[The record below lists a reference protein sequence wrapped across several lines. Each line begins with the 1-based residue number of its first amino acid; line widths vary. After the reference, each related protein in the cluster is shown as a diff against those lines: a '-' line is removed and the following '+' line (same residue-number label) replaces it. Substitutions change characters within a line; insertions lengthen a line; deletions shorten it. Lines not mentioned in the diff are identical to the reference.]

1 VSLAPIEH
9 RIGDIHVEENGTGMP
24 VLLIHGNS
32 GDLHD
37 FAGVLPQ
44 LVGRYRVL
52 AMDCRGY
59 GRSARGHG
67 PLSLARMAADAAT
80 VIRTLSPDRPV
91 AVVGFSDGANI
102 AMLLVARHPE
112 LVSSL
117 VLNSGNIAV
126 NGMRFWLRTRL
137 RLLDAILRSVIKRA
151 PAFTREH
158 EIIRLMLD
166 QPGIESADLAAI
178 RVPTLVLAGS
188 RDIIRPV
195 HTHMIHRLVA
205 GSQLRIVRGAPHTM
219 IKSHAAVVG
228 PILTTFLD
236 AQTSERDTVAG

>member
-1 VSLAPIEH
+1 MEPIEH
-9 RIGDIHVEENGTGMP
+9 RIGDIHVEESGSGMP

-37 FAGVLPQ
+37 FAGVLPR
-44 LVGRYRVL
+44 LSSRYRVL

-112 LVSSL
+112 LVSAL

-126 NGMRFWLRTRL
+126 NGMRFWLRSRL

-151 PAFTREH
+151 PAFGREH
-158 EIIRLMLD
+158 EILRLMLD
-166 QPGIESADLAAI
+166 QPGIDSADLAGI

-188 RDIIRPV
+188 RDIIRPA

-219 IKSHAAVVG
+219 IKSHATIVG
-228 PILTTFLD
+228 PILTAFLD
-236 AQTSERDTVAG
+236 EEVPARGA

>member
-1 VSLAPIEH
+1 MSPAPIEH

-37 FAGVLPQ
+37 FAGILPQ
-44 LVGRYRVL
+44 LAARYRVL

-67 PLSLARMAADAAT
+67 PLDLARMATDAAS

-137 RLLDAILRSVIKRA
+137 RLLDAILRSVVKRA
-151 PAFTREH
+151 PAFGREH

-166 QPGIESADLAAI
+166 QPGIDSGDLAGI

-188 RDIIRPV
+188 RDIIRPA
-195 HTHMIHRLVA
+195 HTHMIHRLIA

-228 PILTTFLD
+228 PILTGFLD
-236 AQTSERDTVAG
+236 EQAAEHDVSR

>member
-1 VSLAPIEH
+1 VSPQPIEH
-9 RIGDIHVEENGTGMP
+9 RIGDIHVEERGTGMP

-37 FAGVLPQ
+37 FDGVLPQ
-44 LVGRYRVL
+44 LSARYRVL

-67 PLSLARMAADAAT
+67 PLTLARMAVDAAS
-80 VIRTLSPDRPV
+80 VIRALSPDRPV

-102 AMLLVARHPE
+102 AMLLAARHPE
-112 LVSSL
+112 LVSAL
-117 VLNSGNIAV
+117 VLNSGNVAV

-137 RLLDAILRSVIKRA
+137 RLLDTILRSIIKGA

-166 QPGIESADLAAI
+166 QPGIGSGDLAAI

-188 RDIIRPV
+188 RDIIRPA
-195 HTHMIHRLVA
+195 HTQMIHRLIA
-205 GSQLRIVRGAPHTM
+205 GSQLRILRGAPHTM
-219 IKSHAAVVG
+219 IKTHAAVVG
-228 PILTTFLD
+228 PILTTFLN
-236 AQTSERDTVAG
+236 AQAASGARG

>member
-1 VSLAPIEH
+1 
-9 RIGDIHVEENGTGMP
+9 

-37 FAGVLPQ
+37 FAAVRPQ
-44 LVGRYRVL
+44 LTARYRVL

-67 PLSLARMAADAAT
+67 PLTLARMAEDAAS
-80 VIRTLSPDRPV
+80 VIRDLSPGRPV

-112 LVSSL
+112 LVSAL

-137 RLLDAILRSVIKRA
+137 RLLDRILRSVIKRA
-151 PAFTREH
+151 PAFAREH

-166 QPGIESADLAAI
+166 QPGIGAEDLAGI
-178 RVPTLVLAGS
+178 RVPTLVLAGT
-188 RDIIRPV
+188 RDIIRPA
-195 HTHMIHRLVA
+195 HTHMIHRLIA
-205 GSQLRIVRGAPHTM
+205 GSRLRIVRSGPHTM
-219 IKSHAAVVG
+219 IKSHADVVG
-228 PILTTFLD
+228 PLITEFLNEQD
-236 AQTSERDTVAG
+236 AAGH